1 MIGFDPAEIERR
13 RQASIAEMKRR
24 DEAAWQAKYQET
36 CDAAYWR
43 LGQCCAGCDHWESE
57 SGLTGRCTGAG
68 IVSGDQ
74 VMRSM
79 GVAFSSYT
87 PAPGFPVSAHD
98 FRCGL
103 FRDDFDWSTL
113 DADYLHRIGAMRG
126 GKLRDKPRRH
136 PA

>member
-1 MIGFDPAEIERR
+1 MGFDPAEIERR

-24 DEAAWQAKYQET
+24 EEAAWQAKYQET
-36 CDAAYWR
+36 CDTAYWR
-43 LGQCCAGCDHWESE
+43 LGQCCAGCDHWESAG
-57 SGLTGRCTGAG
+57 SLTGRCTGAG
-68 IVSGDQ
+68 IVSGEQ

-79 GVAFSSYT
+79 GVVSSSYT
-87 PAPGFPVSAHD
+87 PAPGFPFSAHD

-103 FRDDFDWSTL
+103 FRDEFDWSTL

-126 GKLRDKPRRH
+126 GKLRDKPRHH